1 MEKLLTTE
9 QVAALLQISKFT
21 VYRMAVDRAIPAFK
35 IGKVWRVRESD
46 LDKWIDERVKRQTD
60 RVAAEG

>member
-1 MEKLLTTE
+1 MDKLLTTQ

-46 LDKWIDERVKRQTD
+46 LDKWIDEQLKR
-60 RVAAEG
+60 RAEQ

>member
-1 MEKLLTTE
+1 M
-9 QVAALLQISKFT
+9 LQISKFT